1 MSARILAIVVGCAF
15 SLYQPLSVTVAAQQD
30 FSCKRTGGANRWT
43 LQCERVADPGGT
55 PSTWTRQG
63 TGPRVF
69 AIPPRV
75 KTVRIT
81 AHNQTGSNENFV
93 VWCGRDNPNER
104 GGLWANELL
113 RANQRW
119 QTTAYNVREYNG
131 RGIPCRQVT
140 VKYSVGV
147 RWTMTQQEDASGLV
161 PRERGVGPEMDE
173 WNVLQN
179 RRAVLNE
186 LLRER

>member
-131 RGIPCRQVT
+131 RGTPCRQVT
-140 VKYSVGV
+140 VVTPRS
-147 RWTMTQQEDASGLV
+147 RWSFMLDT
-161 PRERGVGPEMDE
+161 
-173 WNVLQN
+173 
-179 RRAVLNE
+179 
-186 LLRER
+186 LLRLVVSR